1 MAGTILAS
9 PSSRLGGAARPSGG
23 PEEGVYTWAV
33 MLHRTPHHCLAM
45 LLATLFLTACT
56 GQRELAQEN
65 DRLRERV
72 LELETQL
79 RRTTRESAEAR
90 ARLPR
95 SESPSASARQDVQ
108 ANTPYVAEITIGRMS
123 HARDTDGDGE
133 PDELLIYI
141 EPVDGWGRFMQ
152 IVGTL
157 SVHAAVLPTDA
168 DAQTIGRVQLDP
180 GALRRAYRSSF
191 TGSHYAVTVPITSTE
206 GLDADGCVVYAE
218 FADGSTGLR
227 YVAERG
233 IGLTPP

>member
-1 MAGTILAS
+1 
-9 PSSRLGGAARPSGG
+9 
-23 PEEGVYTWAV
+23 
-33 MLHRTPHHCLAM
+33 M
-45 LLATLFLTACT
+45 LLATLFLTACI

-90 ARLPR
+90 ARLQRP
-95 SESPSASARQDVQ
+95 ESPSAAARQDVQ

-133 PDELLIYI
+133 LDELLVYI

-157 SVHAAVLPTDA
+157 SVHAAVLPPDA
-168 DAQTIGRVQLDP
+168 DAQTIGRVQLAP
-180 GALRRAYRSSF
+180 GHLRRAYRSSF
-191 TGSHYAVTVPITSTE
+191 TGAHYTVTVPITSAE

-218 FADGSTGLR
+218 FVDGSTGLR
-227 YVAERG
+227 YEDDRRIA
-233 IGLTPP
+233 LMPP

>member
-1 MAGTILAS
+1 M
-9 PSSRLGGAARPSGG
+9 
-23 PEEGVYTWAV
+23 YTWAV

-45 LLATLFLTACT
+45 LLATLFLTACM

-79 RRTTRESAEAR
+79 LRTTRESAEAR
-90 ARLPR
+90 ARLQRP
-95 SESPSASARQDVQ
+95 ESPSASARQDVQ
-108 ANTPYVAEITIGRMS
+108 ANTPYVAEITIGRHS
-123 HARDTDGDGE
+123 HARDIDGDGE
-133 PDELLIYI
+133 PDELLVYI

-157 SVHAAVLPTDA
+157 SVHAAVLPADA
-168 DAQTIGRVQLDP
+168 DAQTIGRVQLGP
-180 GALRRAYRSSF
+180 GDLRRAYRSSF
-191 TGSHYAVTVPITSTE
+191 TGSHYTVTVPITSAE

-218 FADGSTGLR
+218 FVDGSTGLR
-227 YVAERG
+227 YVDDRR